1 MKQRIVWI
9 LLGIM
14 VFMSSIA
21 MAAPAGEPAPGSRIK
36 ELLAEWHKTD
46 RTPAGGAG
54 ISGRVGLVWQ
64 PRIDDGKDMSEGAK
78 LPGINVASPCWFRI
92 ISEDGTLGDAALSP
106 DKDYVKNA
114 QKRGYKVWALV
125 SNSFDPD
132 MTHILLHNQAAC
144 NRAVSEIVYA
154 AKEYKLDGI
163 NLDFENMEEEDRDA
177 FSKFVSKLGAA
188 LHKEGKTFSVDVT
201 FPGGS
206 PNWSL
211 CYDRAAIA
219 AEADYVMVMAYDEH
233 PSGSKTSGSVAS
245 LSWVENGVQAMLR
258 EVPSDKLVLGMPLYS
273 RIWTESDGTVSD
285 VETLWMA
292 QADRLVKEKKLA
304 RVWDMDAGQYYFEYK
319 KGGRTCRVW
328 QENARSI
335 ALKAALISRYDLAG
349 AALWR
354 MGFETDDVWP
364 VLAAELENSQ
374 R

>member
-1 MKQRIVWI
+1 M
-9 LLGIM
+9 
-14 VFMSSIA
+14 
-21 MAAPAGEPAPGSRIK
+21 
-36 ELLAEWHKTD
+36 
-46 RTPAGGAG
+46 
-54 ISGRVGLVWQ
+54 
-64 PRIDDGKDMSEGAK
+64 
-78 LPGINVASPCWFRI
+78 
-92 ISEDGTLGDAALSP
+92 
-106 DKDYVKNA
+106 
-114 QKRGYKVWALV
+114 
-125 SNSFDPD
+125 
-132 MTHILLHNQAAC
+132 
-144 NRAVSEIVYA
+144 
-154 AKEYKLDGI
+154 
-163 NLDFENMEEEDRDA
+163 
-177 FSKFVSKLGAA
+177 
-188 LHKEGKTFSVDVT
+188 T